1 MFLTSIDDIILSV
14 THQLQDLKQLSS
26 WTSKDRLTT
35 QVIYDETTRQYAAI
49 FNEKKI
55 RLWSAEETDLNNI
68 KAYKFKSALH
78 TILTLKDCPPVL
90 VRKDGATASLE
101 RAIQNRKSWSK
112 EGILNINEK
121 ILDCHLIRTSDKINL
136 CMLTEIEGTYKCV
149 VVRLNNETYSE
160 EIDYVKRME
169 LKRRSEELVGHTVLQ
184 AKNKACLLTLCK
196 RISFFKFSFL
206 KVFRILYSFL
216 LYFIQGHMVD
226 YIVIL

>member
-196 RISFFKFSFL
+196 RISFFKFSF
-206 KVFRILYSFL
+206 
-216 LYFIQGHMVD
+216 
-226 YIVIL
+226 